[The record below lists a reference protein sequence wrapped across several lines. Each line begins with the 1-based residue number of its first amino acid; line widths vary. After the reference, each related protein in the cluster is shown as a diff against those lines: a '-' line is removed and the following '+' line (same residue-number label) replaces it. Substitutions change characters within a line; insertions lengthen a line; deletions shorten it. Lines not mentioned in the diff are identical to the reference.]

1 MTTNMNIIDITND
14 VTEIK
19 EEGTMTENTNM
30 TTIEKETTVDEAFAE
45 AVSSIPEELI
55 EVEDGKQ
62 FERSSETVTI
72 KTLINRYK
80 KGTIQIPKCQRL
92 YVWKESDVD
101 MLADSILHNFPMGI
115 IIIGECEKEKY
126 LLDGLQR
133 ITSIVKLLS
142 SDKLSKE
149 DKKEITDYRVVVE
162 TIHGMTMDDMNAFI
176 QRCNMG
182 VKMSAAT
189 KHRAGLPSSLFN
201 AVVDLAG
208 KPVFREVKTNRT
220 FTTAA
225 HNELIA
231 MHSLLAAAGIPA
243 GKNTA
248 AELCK
253 RLKAC
258 EPEIMLKV
266 DEANRLVDFLSD
278 VFFEMPDFFKAQGAD
293 EDAIQVCCDHLSVK
307 ALNVNFAAALFRLME
322 KNPDV
327 TVGEVQYIV
336 SQIFAGKNAAKD
348 YAATTSRNSAD
359 EKSLINRVKVLEQYL
374 AQARKH
380 FAENAEHEAMMQEPQ
395 TEQAEQEPQVEPESE
410 QEAEQ
415 IFDSTEALEP
425 SVDEPEAESST
436 GDLPDEIV
444 LVDDLEGYQKFC
456 AEHEGDSLIHSS
468 GEPEIKFS
476 DFTEADKYDLFLASK
491 ANDTEQMDRII
502 ARRDAV
508 MELTVE

>member
-19 EEGTMTENTNM
+19 EDNTITENTNM

-45 AVSSIPEELI
+45 AVSLIPEELI

-80 KGTIQIPKCQRL
+80 KGSIQIPKCQRL

-101 MLADSILHNFPMGI
+101 LLADSILHNFPMGV
-115 IIIGECEKEKY
+115 IIIGECEKAKY

-142 SDKLSKE
+142 SDKLSTE

-278 VFFEMPDFFKAQGAD
+278 VFFEMPDFFKAQGVG
-293 EDAIQVCCDHLSVK
+293 EDAIPGCCDHLSVK
-307 ALNVNFAAALFRLME
+307 ALSVNFAVALFRLIE
-322 KNPDV
+322 KNPDD

-380 FAENAEHEAMMQEPQ
+380 FAENAEHDAMMQEPQ
-395 TEQAEQEPQVEPESE
+395 TEQEPQVK

-415 IFDSTEALEP
+415 IFDSSEAPEP
-425 SVDEPEAESST
+425 SVDEPKTEPNTS
-436 GDLPDEIV
+436 DLPDEIV
-444 LVDDLEGYQKFC
+444 LVDDIEGYRKFC
-456 AEHEGDSLIHSS
+456 AEHEGGSLVHSS

-476 DFTEADKYDLFLASK
+476 DFTEEDKYDLFLASK

-508 MELTVE
+508 MELTA

>member
-19 EEGTMTENTNM
+19 EEETMTENTNM

-45 AVSSIPEELI
+45 AVSLIPEELI

-80 KGTIQIPKCQRL
+80 KGSIQIPKCQRL

-101 MLADSILHNFPMGI
+101 LLADSILHNFPMGI
-115 IIIGECEKEKY
+115 IIIGECEKAKY

-278 VFFEMPDFFKAQGAD
+278 VFFEMPDFLEAMGQD
-293 EDAIQVCCDHLSVK
+293 EETAKVRAEHLSVK

-380 FAENAEHEAMMQEPQ
+380 FAENAEHDAMMQEPQ
-395 TEQAEQEPQVEPESE
+395 TEQEPQVK
-410 QEAEQ
+410 QGAEQ
-415 IFDSTEALEP
+415 IFDSSEAPEP
-425 SVDEPEAESST
+425 SVDEPEMESST

-444 LVDDLEGYQKFC
+444 LVDDSEGYQKFC
-456 AEHEGDSLIHSS
+456 AEHEGKSLIHSS
-468 GEPEIKFS
+468 ADPEIKFS
-476 DFTEADKYDLFLASK
+476 DFTEEDKYDLFLASK

-508 MELTVE
+508 MELTAE

>member
-19 EEGTMTENTNM
+19 EDNTITENTNM

-45 AVSSIPEELI
+45 AVSLIPEELI

-80 KGTIQIPKCQRL
+80 KGSIQIPKCQRL

-101 MLADSILHNFPMGI
+101 LLADSILHNFPMGI
-115 IIIGECEKEKY
+115 IIIGECEKAKY

-189 KHRAGLPSSLFN
+189 KHRAGLPFSLFN

-278 VFFEMPDFFKAQGAD
+278 VFFEMPDFLEAMGQD
-293 EDAIQVCCDHLSVK
+293 EDAIPGCCDHLSVK

-380 FAENAEHEAMMQEPQ
+380 FAENAEHDAMMQEPQ
-395 TEQAEQEPQVEPESE
+395 TEQEPQVK
-410 QEAEQ
+410 QGAEQ
-415 IFDSTEALEP
+415 IFDSSEAPEP
-425 SVDEPEAESST
+425 SVDEPEMESST

-444 LVDDLEGYQKFC
+444 LVDDSEGYQKFC
-456 AEHEGDSLIHSS
+456 AEHEGKSLIHSS
-468 GEPEIKFS
+468 ADPEIKFS
-476 DFTEADKYDLFLASK
+476 DFTEEDKYDLFLASK

-508 MELTVE
+508 MELTAE

>member
-19 EEGTMTENTNM
+19 EDNTITENTNM
-30 TTIEKETTVDEAFAE
+30 TIEKETTVDEAFAE
-45 AVSSIPEELI
+45 AVSLIPEELI

-101 MLADSILHNFPMGI
+101 LLADSILHNFPMGI
-115 IIIGECEKEKY
+115 IIIGECDKAKY

-142 SDKLSKE
+142 SDKLSTE

-208 KPVFREVKTNRT
+208 KPVFREIKTNRT

-253 RLKAC
+253 RLK
-258 EPEIMLKV
+258 

-278 VFFEMPDFFKAQGAD
+278 VFFEMPDFFKAQGTD
-293 EDAIQVCCDHLSVK
+293 EDAIPGCCDHLSVK

-380 FAENAEHEAMMQEPQ
+380 FAENAEHDAMMQEPQ
-395 TEQAEQEPQVEPESE
+395 TEQEPQVK
-410 QEAEQ
+410 QGAEQ
-415 IFDSTEALEP
+415 IFDSSEAPEP
-425 SVDEPEAESST
+425 SVDEPEMESST

-444 LVDDLEGYQKFC
+444 LVDDIEGYQKFC
-456 AEHEGDSLIHSS
+456 AEHEGGSLIHSS
-468 GEPEIKFS
+468 GDPEIKFS
-476 DFTEADKYDLFLASK
+476 DFTEEDKYDLFLASK

-502 ARRDAV
+502 ARCDAV
-508 MELTVE
+508 MELTA

>member
-19 EEGTMTENTNM
+19 EEDTMTENTNM

-45 AVSSIPEELI
+45 AVSLIPEELI

-80 KGTIQIPKCQRL
+80 KGSIQIPKCQRL

-101 MLADSILHNFPMGI
+101 LLADSILHNFPMGI

-133 ITSIVKLLS
+133 ITSIVTLLS
-142 SDKLSKE
+142 SDKLSTE

-278 VFFEMPDFFKAQGAD
+278 VFFEMPDFLEAMGQD
-293 EDAIQVCCDHLSVK
+293 EETAKVRAEHLSVK
-307 ALNVNFAAALFRLME
+307 AFNVNFAAALFRLME

-380 FAENAEHEAMMQEPQ
+380 FAENAEHDAMMQEPQ
-395 TEQAEQEPQVEPESE
+395 TEQEPQVK
-410 QEAEQ
+410 QGAEQ
-415 IFDSTEALEP
+415 IFDSSEAPEP
-425 SVDEPEAESST
+425 SVDEPEMESST

-444 LVDDLEGYQKFC
+444 LVDDSEGYQKFC
-456 AEHEGDSLIHSS
+456 AEHEGKSLIHSS
-468 GEPEIKFS
+468 ADPEIKFS
-476 DFTEADKYDLFLASK
+476 DFTEEDKYDLFLASK

-508 MELTVE
+508 MELTAE

>member
-19 EEGTMTENTNM
+19 EEETMTENNNM

-45 AVSSIPEELI
+45 AVSLIPEELI

-80 KGTIQIPKCQRL
+80 KGSIQIPKCQRL

-101 MLADSILHNFPMGI
+101 LLADSILHNFPMGV
-115 IIIGECEKEKY
+115 IIIGECEKAKY

-149 DKKEITDYRVVVE
+149 DKKKITDYRVVVE

-189 KHRAGLPSSLFN
+189 KHRAGLPFSLFN

-278 VFFEMPDFFKAQGAD
+278 VFFEMPDFLEAMGQD
-293 EDAIQVCCDHLSVK
+293 EDAIPGCCDHLSVK

-380 FAENAEHEAMMQEPQ
+380 LAENAEHDAMMQEPQ
-395 TEQAEQEPQVEPESE
+395 TEQEPQVK
-410 QEAEQ
+410 QGAEQ
-415 IFDSTEALEP
+415 NFDSSEAPEP
-425 SVDEPEAESST
+425 SVDEPETESST

-444 LVDDLEGYQKFC
+444 LVDDIEGYQKFC
-456 AEHEGDSLIHSS
+456 AEHEGGSLIHSS
-468 GEPEIKFS
+468 GDPEIKFS
-476 DFTEADKYDLFLASK
+476 DFTEADKYDLFLASR

-502 ARRDAV
+502 ARCDAV
-508 MELTVE
+508 MELTA

>member
-19 EEGTMTENTNM
+19 EDNTITENTNM

-45 AVSSIPEELI
+45 AVSLIPEELI

-80 KGTIQIPKCQRL
+80 KGSIQIPKCQRL

-101 MLADSILHNFPMGI
+101 LLADSILHNFPMGV
-115 IIIGECEKEKY
+115 IIIGECEKAKY

-278 VFFEMPDFFKAQGAD
+278 VFFEMPDFLEAMGQD
-293 EDAIQVCCDHLSVK
+293 EDAIPGCCDHLSVK

-380 FAENAEHEAMMQEPQ
+380 LAENAEHDAMMQEPQ
-395 TEQAEQEPQVEPESE
+395 TEQEPQVK
-410 QEAEQ
+410 QGAEQ
-415 IFDSTEALEP
+415 NFDSSEAPEP
-425 SVDEPEAESST
+425 SVDEPETESST

-444 LVDDLEGYQKFC
+444 LVDDIEGYQKFC
-456 AEHEGDSLIHSS
+456 AEHEGGSLIHSS
-468 GEPEIKFS
+468 GDPEIKFS
-476 DFTEADKYDLFLASK
+476 DFTEADKYDLFLASR

-508 MELTVE
+508 MELTA

>member
-19 EEGTMTENTNM
+19 EEETMTENNNM

-45 AVSSIPEELI
+45 AVSLIPEELI

-80 KGTIQIPKCQRL
+80 KGSIQIPKCQRL

-101 MLADSILHNFPMGI
+101 LLADSILHNFPMGV
-115 IIIGECEKEKY
+115 IIIGECDKAKY

-149 DKKEITDYRVVVE
+149 DKKKITDYRVVVE

-189 KHRAGLPSSLFN
+189 KHRAGLPFSLFN

-278 VFFEMPDFFKAQGAD
+278 VFFEMPDFLEAMGQD
-293 EDAIQVCCDHLSVK
+293 EDAIPGCCDHLSVK

-380 FAENAEHEAMMQEPQ
+380 LAENAEHDAMMQEPQ
-395 TEQAEQEPQVEPESE
+395 TEQEPQVK
-410 QEAEQ
+410 QGAEQ
-415 IFDSTEALEP
+415 NFDSSEAPEP
-425 SVDEPEAESST
+425 SVDEPETESST

-444 LVDDLEGYQKFC
+444 LVDDIEGYQKFC
-456 AEHEGDSLIHSS
+456 AEHEGGSLIHSS
-468 GEPEIKFS
+468 GDPEIKFS
-476 DFTEADKYDLFLASK
+476 DFTEADKYDLFLASR

-502 ARRDAV
+502 ARCDAV
-508 MELTVE
+508 MELTA

>member
-19 EEGTMTENTNM
+19 EDNTNM

-45 AVSSIPEELI
+45 AVSLIPEELI

-80 KGTIQIPKCQRL
+80 KGSIQIPKCQRL

-101 MLADSILHNFPMGI
+101 LLADSILHNFPMGV
-115 IIIGECEKEKY
+115 IIIGECDKAKY

-142 SDKLSKE
+142 SDKLSTE

-278 VFFEMPDFFKAQGAD
+278 VFFEMPDFFKAQGTD
-293 EDAIQVCCDHLSVK
+293 EDAIPGCCDHLSVK

-327 TVGEVQYIV
+327 TVGKVQYIV
-336 SQIFAGKNAAKD
+336 SQIFAGKNATKD

-380 FAENAEHEAMMQEPQ
+380 LAENAEHDAMMQEPQ
-395 TEQAEQEPQVEPESE
+395 TEQEPQVK

-415 IFDSTEALEP
+415 IFDSSEAPEP
-425 SVDEPEAESST
+425 SVDEPEMESST

-444 LVDDLEGYQKFC
+444 LVDDIEGYQKFC
-456 AEHEGDSLIHSS
+456 AEHEGGSLIHSS
-468 GEPEIKFS
+468 GDPEIKFS
-476 DFTEADKYDLFLASK
+476 DFTEEDKYDLFLASK

-508 MELTVE
+508 MELTAE

>member
-19 EEGTMTENTNM
+19 EDNTMTENTSM

-45 AVSSIPEELI
+45 AVSLIPEELI

-80 KGTIQIPKCQRL
+80 KGSIQIPKCQRL

-101 MLADSILHNFPMGI
+101 LLADSILHNFPMGI
-115 IIIGECEKEKY
+115 IIIGECEKAKY

-278 VFFEMPDFFKAQGAD
+278 VFFEMPDYLESIGLD
-293 EDAIQVCCDHLSVK
+293 EERSKVRAEHLSVK

-327 TVGEVQYIV
+327 TIGEVQYIV
-336 SQIFAGKNAAKD
+336 SQIFAGKNATKD

-380 FAENAEHEAMMQEPQ
+380 FAENAEHDVMIQEPQ
-395 TEQAEQEPQVEPESE
+395 TEQQEV
-410 QEAEQ
+410 EQ
-415 IFDSTEALEP
+415 IFDSSEAPEP
-425 SVDEPEAESST
+425 SVDEPETESST
-436 GDLPDEIV
+436 GGLPDEIV
-444 LVDDLEGYQKFC
+444 LVDDIEGYQKFC
-456 AEHEGDSLIHSS
+456 AEHEGKSLVHSS

-476 DFTEADKYDLFLASK
+476 DFTEEDKYDLFLASK

-508 MELTVE
+508 MELTAE

>member
-19 EEGTMTENTNM
+19 EDNTITENTNM

-45 AVSSIPEELI
+45 AVSLIPEELI

-80 KGTIQIPKCQRL
+80 KGSIQIPKCQRL

-101 MLADSILHNFPMGI
+101 LLADSILHNFPMGV
-115 IIIGECEKEKY
+115 IIIGECEKAKY

-208 KPVFREVKTNRT
+208 KPVFREIKTNRT

-293 EDAIQVCCDHLSVK
+293 EDAIPGCCDHLSVK

-322 KNPDV
+322 KNPYV

-380 FAENAEHEAMMQEPQ
+380 LAENAEHDAMMQEPQ
-395 TEQAEQEPQVEPESE
+395 TEQEPQVK
-410 QEAEQ
+410 QGAEQ
-415 IFDSTEALEP
+415 IFHSSEAPEP
-425 SVDEPEAESST
+425 SVDEPEMESST

-444 LVDDLEGYQKFC
+444 LVDDIEGYQKFC
-456 AEHEGDSLIHSS
+456 AEHEGKSLVHSS

-476 DFTEADKYDLFLASK
+476 NFTEEDKYDLFLASK

-508 MELTVE
+508 MELTAE

>member
-19 EEGTMTENTNM
+19 EDNTITENTNM

-45 AVSSIPEELI
+45 AVSLIPEELI

-80 KGTIQIPKCQRL
+80 KGSIQIPKCQRL

-101 MLADSILHNFPMGI
+101 LLADSILHNFPMGV
-115 IIIGECEKEKY
+115 IIIGECEKAKY

-231 MHSLLAAAGIPA
+231 MHSLLSAAGIPA

-278 VFFEMPDFFKAQGAD
+278 VFFEMPDFLEAMGQD
-293 EDAIQVCCDHLSVK
+293 EETAKVRAEHLSVK

-380 FAENAEHEAMMQEPQ
+380 FAENAEHDAMMQEPQ
-395 TEQAEQEPQVEPESE
+395 TEQEPQVK

-415 IFDSTEALEP
+415 IFDSSEAPEP
-425 SVDEPEAESST
+425 SVDEPEMESST

-444 LVDDLEGYQKFC
+444 LVDDSEGYQKFC
-456 AEHEGDSLIHSS
+456 AEHEGKSLIHSS

-476 DFTEADKYDLFLASK
+476 DFTEEDKYDLFLASK

-508 MELTVE
+508 MELTAE

>member
-19 EEGTMTENTNM
+19 EDNTITENTNM

-45 AVSSIPEELI
+45 AVSLIPEELI

-80 KGTIQIPKCQRL
+80 KGSIQIPKCQRL

-101 MLADSILHNFPMGI
+101 LLADSILHNFPMGV

-201 AVVDLAG
+201 AVLDLAG

-278 VFFEMPDFFKAQGAD
+278 VFFEMPDFLEAMGQD
-293 EDAIQVCCDHLSVK
+293 EETAKVRAEHLSVK

-380 FAENAEHEAMMQEPQ
+380 LAENAEHDAMMQEPQ
-395 TEQAEQEPQVEPESE
+395 TEQEPQVK
-410 QEAEQ
+410 QGAEQ
-415 IFDSTEALEP
+415 IFDSSEAPEP
-425 SVDEPEAESST
+425 SVDEPEMESST
-436 GDLPDEIV
+436 DDLPDEIV
-444 LVDDLEGYQKFC
+444 LVDDSEGYQKFC
-456 AEHEGDSLIHSS
+456 AEHEGKSLIHSS
-468 GEPEIKFS
+468 ADPEIKFS
-476 DFTEADKYDLFLASK
+476 DFTEEDKYDLFLASK

-502 ARRDAV
+502 ARCDAV
-508 MELTVE
+508 MELTA

>member
-45 AVSSIPEELI
+45 AVSLIPEELI

-101 MLADSILHNFPMGI
+101 LLADSILHNFPMGI
-115 IIIGECEKEKY
+115 IIIGECDKAKY

-278 VFFEMPDFFKAQGAD
+278 VFFEMPDFFKAQGTD
-293 EDAIQVCCDHLSVK
+293 EDAILGCCDHLSVK

-380 FAENAEHEAMMQEPQ
+380 LAENAEHDAMMQEPQ
-395 TEQAEQEPQVEPESE
+395 TEQEPQVK

-415 IFDSTEALEP
+415 IFDSSEAPEP
-425 SVDEPEAESST
+425 SVDELETESST
-436 GDLPDEIV
+436 DDLPDEIV
-444 LVDDLEGYQKFC
+444 LVDDIEGYKKFC
-456 AEHEGDSLIHSS
+456 AEHEGKSLIHSS
-468 GEPEIKFS
+468 SEPEIKFS
-476 DFTEADKYDLFLASK
+476 DFTEEDKYDLFLASK
-491 ANDTEQMDRII
+491 ANDTEQMDKII

-508 MELTVE
+508 MELTAE

>member
-19 EEGTMTENTNM
+19 EDNTITENTNM

-45 AVSSIPEELI
+45 AVSLIPEELI

-80 KGTIQIPKCQRL
+80 KGSIQIPKCQRL

-101 MLADSILHNFPMGI
+101 LLADSILHNFPMGV
-115 IIIGECEKEKY
+115 IIIGECDKAKY

-142 SDKLSKE
+142 SDKLSTE

-278 VFFEMPDFFKAQGAD
+278 VFFEMPDFLEAMGQD
-293 EDAIQVCCDHLSVK
+293 EDAIPGCCDHLSVK

-380 FAENAEHEAMMQEPQ
+380 LAENAEHDAMMQEPQ
-395 TEQAEQEPQVEPESE
+395 TEQEPQVK
-410 QEAEQ
+410 QGAEQ
-415 IFDSTEALEP
+415 NFDSSEAPEP
-425 SVDEPEAESST
+425 SVDEPETESST

-444 LVDDLEGYQKFC
+444 LVDDIEGYQKFC
-456 AEHEGDSLIHSS
+456 AEHEGGSLIHSS
-468 GEPEIKFS
+468 GDPEIKFS
-476 DFTEADKYDLFLASK
+476 DFTEADKYDLFLASR

-502 ARRDAV
+502 ARCDAV
-508 MELTVE
+508 MELTA

>member
-45 AVSSIPEELI
+45 AVSLIPEELI

-92 YVWKESDVD
+92 YVWKESDID
-101 MLADSILHNFPMGI
+101 LLADSILHNFPMGI
-115 IIIGECEKEKY
+115 IIIGECEKAKY

-142 SDKLSKE
+142 SDKLSTE

-231 MHSLLAAAGIPA
+231 MHSLLATAGIPA

-266 DEANRLVDFLSD
+266 DEANRLVEFLSD

-293 EDAIQVCCDHLSVK
+293 EDAIPGCCDHLSVK
-307 ALNVNFAAALFRLME
+307 ALNVNFAAALFRMME
-322 KNPDV
+322 KNPDI

-336 SQIFAGKNAAKD
+336 SQIFAGKNATKD

-380 FAENAEHEAMMQEPQ
+380 FAENAEHDAMMQEPQ
-395 TEQAEQEPQVEPESE
+395 AE

-415 IFDSTEALEP
+415 IFDSAEAPEP
-425 SVDEPEAESST
+425 SVDEPEAEPST
-436 GDLPDEIV
+436 SDLPDEII
-444 LVDDLEGYQKFC
+444 LVDDIEGYQKFC
-456 AEHEGDSLIHSS
+456 AEHEGKSLVHSS
-468 GEPEIKFS
+468 GEPAIKFS
-476 DFTEADKYDLFLASK
+476 DFTEEDKYDLFLASK

-508 MELTVE
+508 MELTA

>member
-45 AVSSIPEELI
+45 AVSLIPEELI

-101 MLADSILHNFPMGI
+101 LLADSILHNFPMGV
-115 IIIGECEKEKY
+115 IIIGECEKAKY

-189 KHRAGLPSSLFN
+189 KHRAGLPSCLFN

-208 KPVFREVKTNRT
+208 KPVSVRSKP
-220 FTTAA
+220 TA
-225 HNELIA
+225 
-231 MHSLLAAAGIPA
+231 P
-243 GKNTA
+243 
-248 AELCK
+248 
-253 RLKAC
+253 
-258 EPEIMLKV
+258 
-266 DEANRLVDFLSD
+266 
-278 VFFEMPDFFKAQGAD
+278 
-293 EDAIQVCCDHLSVK
+293 
-307 ALNVNFAAALFRLME
+307 
-322 KNPDV
+322 
-327 TVGEVQYIV
+327 
-336 SQIFAGKNAAKD
+336 
-348 YAATTSRNSAD
+348 
-359 EKSLINRVKVLEQYL
+359 
-374 AQARKH
+374 
-380 FAENAEHEAMMQEPQ
+380 
-395 TEQAEQEPQVEPESE
+395 
-410 QEAEQ
+410 
-415 IFDSTEALEP
+415 
-425 SVDEPEAESST
+425 
-436 GDLPDEIV
+436 LPPPPTM
-444 LVDDLEGYQKFC
+444 
-456 AEHEGDSLIHSS
+456 S
-468 GEPEIKFS
+468 
-476 DFTEADKYDLFLASK
+476 
-491 ANDTEQMDRII
+491 
-502 ARRDAV
+502 
-508 MELTVE
+508 

>member
-19 EEGTMTENTNM
+19 EEETMTENNNM

-45 AVSSIPEELI
+45 AVSLIPEELI

-80 KGTIQIPKCQRL
+80 KGSIQIPKCQRL

-101 MLADSILHNFPMGI
+101 LLADSILHNFPMGV
-115 IIIGECEKEKY
+115 IIIGECDKAKY

-142 SDKLSKE
+142 SDKLSTE
-149 DKKEITDYRVVVE
+149 DKKKITDYRVVVE

-189 KHRAGLPSSLFN
+189 KHRAGLPFSLFN

-278 VFFEMPDFFKAQGAD
+278 VFFEMPDFLEAMGQD
-293 EDAIQVCCDHLSVK
+293 EDAIPGCCDHLSVK

-380 FAENAEHEAMMQEPQ
+380 LAENAEHDAMMQEPQ
-395 TEQAEQEPQVEPESE
+395 TEQEPQVK
-410 QEAEQ
+410 QGAEQ
-415 IFDSTEALEP
+415 NFDSSEAPEP
-425 SVDEPEAESST
+425 SVDEPETESST

-444 LVDDLEGYQKFC
+444 LVDDIEGYQKFC
-456 AEHEGDSLIHSS
+456 AEHEGGSLIHSS
-468 GEPEIKFS
+468 GDPEIKFS
-476 DFTEADKYDLFLASK
+476 DFTEADKYDLFLASR

-502 ARRDAV
+502 ARCDAV
-508 MELTVE
+508 MELTA

>member
-19 EEGTMTENTNM
+19 EDNTITENTNM

-45 AVSSIPEELI
+45 AVSLIPEELI

-80 KGTIQIPKCQRL
+80 KGSIQIPKCQRL

-101 MLADSILHNFPMGI
+101 LLADSILHNFPMGI
-115 IIIGECEKEKY
+115 IIIGECEKAKY

-266 DEANRLVDFLSD
+266 DEAKRLVDFLSD
-278 VFFEMPDFFKAQGAD
+278 VFFEMPDFLEAMGQD
-293 EDAIQVCCDHLSVK
+293 EETAKVRAEHLSVK

-336 SQIFAGKNAAKD
+336 SQIFAGKNATKD

-395 TEQAEQEPQVEPESE
+395 TEQEPQVK

-415 IFDSTEALEP
+415 IFDSSETPKP
-425 SVDEPEAESST
+425 SVDEPETESGT
-436 GDLPDEIV
+436 DDLPDEIV
-444 LVDDLEGYQKFC
+444 LVDDIEGYQKFC
-456 AEHEGDSLIHSS
+456 AEHEGKSLIHSS
-468 GEPEIKFS
+468 ADPEIKFS
-476 DFTEADKYDLFLASK
+476 DFTEEDKYDLFLASK
-491 ANDTEQMDRII
+491 TNDTEQMDRII

-508 MELTVE
+508 MELTAE

>member
-19 EEGTMTENTNM
+19 EDNTITENTNM

-45 AVSSIPEELI
+45 AVSLIPEELI

-80 KGTIQIPKCQRL
+80 KGSIQIPKCQRL

-101 MLADSILHNFPMGI
+101 LLADSILHNFPMGV
-115 IIIGECEKEKY
+115 IIIGECEKAKY

-293 EDAIQVCCDHLSVK
+293 EDAIPGRCDHLSVK

-336 SQIFAGKNAAKD
+336 SQIFAGKNATKD

-380 FAENAEHEAMMQEPQ
+380 LAENAEHDAMMQEPQ
-395 TEQAEQEPQVEPESE
+395 TEQEPQVK

-415 IFDSTEALEP
+415 IFDSSEAPEP
-425 SVDEPEAESST
+425 SVDEPEAESGT

-444 LVDDLEGYQKFC
+444 LVDDIEGYQKFC
-456 AEHEGDSLIHSS
+456 AEHEGGSLIHSS
-468 GEPEIKFS
+468 GDPEIKFS
-476 DFTEADKYDLFLASK
+476 DFTEEDKYDLFLASK

-508 MELTVE
+508 MELTAE

>member
-19 EEGTMTENTNM
+19 EEETMTENNNM

-45 AVSSIPEELI
+45 AVSLIPEELI

-80 KGTIQIPKCQRL
+80 MGSIQIPKCQRL

-101 MLADSILHNFPMGI
+101 LLADSILHNFPMGV
-115 IIIGECEKEKY
+115 IIIGECDKAKY

-149 DKKEITDYRVVVE
+149 DKKKITDYRVVVE

-189 KHRAGLPSSLFN
+189 KHRAGLPFSLFN

-278 VFFEMPDFFKAQGAD
+278 VFFEMPDFLEAMGQD
-293 EDAIQVCCDHLSVK
+293 EDAIPGCCDHLSVK

-380 FAENAEHEAMMQEPQ
+380 LAENAEHDAMMQEPQ
-395 TEQAEQEPQVEPESE
+395 TEQEPQVK
-410 QEAEQ
+410 QGAEQ
-415 IFDSTEALEP
+415 NFDSSEAPEP
-425 SVDEPEAESST
+425 SVDEPETESST

-444 LVDDLEGYQKFC
+444 LVDDIEGYQKFC
-456 AEHEGDSLIHSS
+456 AEHEGGSLIHSS
-468 GEPEIKFS
+468 GDPEIKFS
-476 DFTEADKYDLFLASK
+476 DFTEADKYDLFLASR

-502 ARRDAV
+502 ARCDAV
-508 MELTVE
+508 MELTA

>member
-30 TTIEKETTVDEAFAE
+30 TTIEEETTVDEAFAE
-45 AVSSIPEELI
+45 AVSLIPEELI

-101 MLADSILHNFPMGI
+101 LLADSILHNFPMGI
-115 IIIGECEKEKY
+115 IIIGECDKAKY

-231 MHSLLAAAGIPA
+231 MHSLLAAAAGIPA

-278 VFFEMPDFFKAQGAD
+278 VFFEMPDFLEAMGQD
-293 EDAIQVCCDHLSVK
+293 EETAKVRAEHLSVK

-380 FAENAEHEAMMQEPQ
+380 FAENAEHDAMMQEPQ
-395 TEQAEQEPQVEPESE
+395 TAQEPQAEPELE

-415 IFDSTEALEP
+415 IFDSSEAPEP
-425 SVDEPEAESST
+425 SVDEPETESST
-436 GDLPDEIV
+436 SDLPDEIV
-444 LVDDLEGYQKFC
+444 LVDDIEGYQKFC

-476 DFTEADKYDLFLASK
+476 DFTEEDKYDLFLASK

-508 MELTVE
+508 MELTA